1 MWGVIIIDNPK
12 RMDKELLYR
21 YIQCRSTQE
30 EEARILAWLES
41 DPANRKTL
49 SAMYGQLE
57 TLTLLD
63 ARLDDLYSA
72 SRLRVRRRRR
82 LLRWSAAAA
91 AAVVLCAGA
100 VHFTASHYL
109 TTFGRQERVLAAQ
122 DAPVRYTLGDGTT
135 VWLNAG
141 ATLECPAVF
150 TGRERTVG
158 ITGEAMFD
166 VRHDEDHP
174 FVVRTAAC
182 DVRVL
187 GTKFNVRADAAGST
201 FEAALLRGRIEV
213 VNRTTRERL
222 VLAANESASLE
233 NGALVR
239 GRIADADDYLWTDG
253 YINLKGHSFAEL
265 LSTFRRAFNVR
276 LDSEALPM
284 PAGRYKWGKIRIADG
299 IDNALEVLQNSY
311 PFDYTFDSEKRLV
324 VIRPHK

>member
-1 MWGVIIIDNPK
+1 MPQHARGRGPDFSVAGI
-12 RMDKELLYR
+12 
-21 YIQCRSTQE
+21 RS
-30 EEARILAWLES
+30 
-41 DPANRKTL
+41 RKP
-49 SAMYGQLE
+49 E
-57 TLTLLD
+57 D
-63 ARLDDLYSA
+63 ALGDVRAIRNADA
-72 SRLRVRRRRR
+72 SGRPPRRPLFREPYACAPPSP
-82 LLRWSAAAA
+82 SAALECRGSGPRRAVWGGGPAA
-91 AAVVLCAGA
+91 GPAVVLCAGA

-109 TTFGRQERVLAAQ
+109 TTFGRQETVLAAQ

-276 LDSEALPM
+276 IDAEALPM
-284 PAGRYKWGKIRIADG
+284 PEGRYKWGKIRIADG

-311 PFDYTFDSEKRLV
+311 AFDYTFDSEKRLV